1 MKAITTSIAALL
13 LLTGCDNAQ
22 TSAPQRPLPEV
33 GIVTLMS
40 QPVSVVSELTGRTAA
55 AMSAEVRPRVGG
67 IIQKRLFTEG
77 DTVKAGQALYQID
90 PSSYRAA
97 YDEAAAAL
105 KQAQALV
112 QADCQKAR
120 RYAQLVKDDG
130 VSRQDAEDA
139 KSTCAQDKASV
150 ESKKAALESA
160 RINLNWTTVT
170 APIAGRIG
178 ISSVTPGALVTAQQ
192 DTALATIRGLDSM
205 YVDLTR
211 SSADLLRL
219 RKQTLASNSDTL
231 NVSLILEDGSSYSEK
246 GRPALTEVA
255 VDESTGSVTL
265 RAVFPNPQHQL
276 LPGMFVRARVDEG
289 IMNDAILA
297 PQQGIT
303 RDAKG
308 TATAL
313 VVNASNKVEQRQLE
327 TGDTY
332 GDKWLVLSGLKAGDK
347 LIVEGTD
354 KVTAGQEVKAEEMK
368 PTEETPDVFPF
379 LRASPGLCTGY
390 RHSHHARRNA
400 GDPHAARCAVPG
412 RGSTVDQNLRHLY
425 RCLRT
430 DAGKQRDAGD
440 RAAAHRAG

>member
-1 MKAITTSIAALL
+1 MMKKITTSIAALL

-40 QPVSVVSELTGRTAA
+40 QPVSVVSELTGRTTA
-55 AMSAEVRPRVGG
+55 AMSAEVRPQVGG

-97 YDEAAAAL
+97 FDEAAAAL

-120 RYAQLVKDDG
+120 RYAQLVKDDS

-150 ESKKAALESA
+150 ESKKAAQESA

-192 DTALATIRGLDSM
+192 DTALATIRGLDTM

-231 NVSLILEDGSSYSEK
+231 SVTLQLEDGSTYSEK
-246 GRPALTEVA
+246 GRLALTEVA

-276 LPGMFVRARVDEG
+276 LPGMFVRASVDEG

-308 TATAL
+308 KATAL

-332 GDKWLVLSGLKAGDK
+332 GDKWLVLSGLKAGDR

-354 KVTAGQEVKAEEMK
+354 KVTAGQQVKAEEMK
-368 PTEETPDVFPF
+368 
-379 LRASPGLCTGY
+379 SNGG
-390 RHSHHARRNA
+390 NA
-400 GDPHAARCAVPG
+400 
-412 RGSTVDQNLRHLY
+412 
-425 RCLRT
+425 
-430 DAGKQRDAGD
+430 
-440 RAAAHRAG
+440 